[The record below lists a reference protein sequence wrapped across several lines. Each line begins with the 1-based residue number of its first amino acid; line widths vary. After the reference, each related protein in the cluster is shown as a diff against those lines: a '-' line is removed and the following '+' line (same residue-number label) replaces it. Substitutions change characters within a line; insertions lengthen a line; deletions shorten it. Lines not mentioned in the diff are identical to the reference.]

1 MPQPHYVRDYN
12 KLMKN
17 LLDTSDSKMR
27 AMELAVGGFFDKVGA
42 LERDLM
48 LQLGLSGQSYLVD
61 VGCGSGRLAS
71 KLAGLE
77 GLRYLGIDVV
87 SDMLDFAQSICKRSD
102 WRFEISNDLS
112 IPEQDKQADFITFFS
127 VFTHLKHNDILE
139 ERIKAEKQVE
149 RLSDDIKGIQDK
161 IQTLMIQSKGQ
172 PRPMKL
178 LNVQK
183 IRALR
188 LESMTK
194 QQQASSYLK
203 ELSLPLLLE
212 AMREHQKTKSKNA
225 FIEKV
230 LNSDIDNITD
240 IIFSED
246 VKTAVKEGKIDDV
259 KDRLKRVFAKADISV
274 DAETQELLSAI
285 DDLEEVDEETAL
297 SMAKEKARKVSE
309 APLKKAI
316 LEEEEE

>member
-1 MPQPHYVRDYN
+1 M
-12 KLMKN
+12 N
-17 LLDTSDSKMR
+17 LR
-27 AMELAVGGFFDKVGA
+27 AFLKKTFG
-42 LERDLM
+42 
-48 LQLGLSGQSYLVD
+48 
-61 VGCGSGRLAS
+61 
-71 KLAGLE
+71 
-77 GLRYLGIDVV
+77 
-87 SDMLDFAQSICKRSD
+87 
-102 WRFEISNDLS
+102 ND
-112 IPEQDKQADFITFFS
+112 

-149 RLSDDIKGIQDK
+149 RLSDDIKVIQDK
-161 IQTLMIQSKGQ
+161 IQVLMIKSKGQ
-172 PRPMKL
+172 PKPMKL

-194 QQQASSYLK
+194 QQRASSYLK
-203 ELSLPLLLE
+203 ELSLLLLLE
-212 AMREHQKTKSKNA
+212 AMREHQKTKSKNE

-230 LNSDIDNITD
+230 LNSDVDHITD
-240 IIFSED
+240 VIFSED
-246 VKTAVKEGKIDDV
+246 VKTAVREGKIDDV

-274 DAETQELLSAI
+274 DAETQELLNAI

-297 SMAKEKARKVSE
+297 TMAKDKARKVSE

>member
-1 MPQPHYVRDYN
+1 M
-12 KLMKN
+12 N
-17 LLDTSDSKMR
+17 LR
-27 AMELAVGGFFDKVGA
+27 AFLKKTFG
-42 LERDLM
+42 
-48 LQLGLSGQSYLVD
+48 
-61 VGCGSGRLAS
+61 
-71 KLAGLE
+71 
-77 GLRYLGIDVV
+77 
-87 SDMLDFAQSICKRSD
+87 
-102 WRFEISNDLS
+102 ND
-112 IPEQDKQADFITFFS
+112 

-149 RLSDDIKGIQDK
+149 RLSDDIKGIQNK

-183 IRALR
+183 IRGLR

-203 ELSLPLLLE
+203 ELSLLLLLE
-212 AMREHQKTKSKNA
+212 AMREHQKTKTKNA

-230 LNSDIDNITD
+230 LNSDIDHITD

-246 VKTAVKEGKIDDV
+246 VRTAVKEGKIDDV

-297 SMAKEKARKVSE
+297 AMAKEKARKVSE

>member
-1 MPQPHYVRDYN
+1 M
-12 KLMKN
+12 N
-17 LLDTSDSKMR
+17 LRTFLKKTF
-27 AMELAVGGFFDKVGA
+27 G
-42 LERDLM
+42 
-48 LQLGLSGQSYLVD
+48 
-61 VGCGSGRLAS
+61 
-71 KLAGLE
+71 
-77 GLRYLGIDVV
+77 
-87 SDMLDFAQSICKRSD
+87 
-102 WRFEISNDLS
+102 ND
-112 IPEQDKQADFITFFS
+112 

-149 RLSDDIKGIQDK
+149 RLSDDIKGIQNK

-203 ELSLPLLLE
+203 ELSLLLLLE
-212 AMREHQKTKSKNA
+212 AMREHQKTKTKNA

-230 LNSDIDNITD
+230 LNSDIDHITD

-297 SMAKEKARKVSE
+297 AMAKEKARKVSE

>member
-1 MPQPHYVRDYN
+1 M
-12 KLMKN
+12 N
-17 LLDTSDSKMR
+17 LR
-27 AMELAVGGFFDKVGA
+27 AFLKKTFG
-42 LERDLM
+42 
-48 LQLGLSGQSYLVD
+48 
-61 VGCGSGRLAS
+61 
-71 KLAGLE
+71 
-77 GLRYLGIDVV
+77 
-87 SDMLDFAQSICKRSD
+87 
-102 WRFEISNDLS
+102 ND
-112 IPEQDKQADFITFFS
+112 

-149 RLSDDIKGIQDK
+149 RLSDDIKGIQNK

-183 IRALR
+183 IRGLR

-203 ELSLPLLLE
+203 ELSLLLLLE
-212 AMREHQKTKSKNA
+212 AMREHQKTKTKNA

-230 LNSDIDNITD
+230 LNSDIDHITD

-297 SMAKEKARKVSE
+297 AMAKEKARKVSE